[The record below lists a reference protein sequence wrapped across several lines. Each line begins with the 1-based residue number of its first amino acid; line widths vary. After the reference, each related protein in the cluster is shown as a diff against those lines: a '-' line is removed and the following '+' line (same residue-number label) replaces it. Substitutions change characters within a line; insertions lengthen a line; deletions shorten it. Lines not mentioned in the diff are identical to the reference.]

1 LLVRE
6 PALAIRASLHAFM
19 RRLLTLMVLALA
31 SSPAASARV
40 FVVTGHGWGH
50 GVGMSQWGAEG
61 LAQHDWDYRRIL
73 SHYYPGTSL
82 HRVRPS
88 NVRVLIA
95 EGRARVAI
103 SSKQPFRVVD
113 ARGRSRLVKRRLPLG
128 RKLAGLKPPLRFVP
142 GAAPL
147 ALDGAGYRGELV
159 VRRSGARLN
168 VVNELLL
175 ERYLRGVVPWEMPS
189 RWRSA
194 ALAAQAVAARTYALA
209 TLEPDAAWD
218 LVADTR
224 DQMYGGIR
232 AEQASANR
240 AIGATAGEIVT
251 WRGEP
256 ALTYYS
262 STSGGR
268 TESVHDAWGRTLPY
282 LRSVPDPY
290 DAISPHHSWG
300 PWRFSGS
307 TLAHRLGVPSVASIS
322 ERRNGSGRV
331 AQVAVRWAGGMR
343 VLDADAVKVALRLP
357 STWFSVEPAGR
368 HARAS
373 AKAPTPPAGRF
384 VVILASVPIT
394 DSRPKA
400 PPGAHV
406 GRSDDLGSELRPGY
420 WVVYRGRYATRDE
433 AARHSAG
440 GLVRALS

>member
-1 LLVRE
+1 
-6 PALAIRASLHAFM
+6 M
-19 RRLLTLMVLALA
+19 RRVLLSIVFALTVV
-31 SSPAASARV
+31 PAAGARV

-82 HRVRPS
+82 RRVRPS

-95 EGRARVAI
+95 EGRARVGI

-113 ARGRSRLVKRRLPLG
+113 ARGRSRTLGARRYAVGRRLL
-128 RKLAGLKPPLRFVP
+128 GLKPPLRFIP

-159 VRRSGARLN
+159 VRRSGTRVN
-168 VVNELLL
+168 VVNELRL

-189 RWRSA
+189 RWRPA

-218 LVADTR
+218 LVPDTR

-232 AEQASANR
+232 AEKPSTNR
-240 AIGATAGEIVT
+240 AIGATAGQIVT
-251 WRGEP
+251 WRGAP

-307 TLAHRLGVPSVASIS
+307 TLARRLGVPSVGTIV

-331 AQVAVRWAGGMR
+331 AQVAVRWA
-343 VLDADAVKVALRLP
+343 
-357 STWFSVEPAGR
+357 
-368 HARAS
+368 
-373 AKAPTPPAGRF
+373 
-384 VVILASVPIT
+384 
-394 DSRPKA
+394 
-400 PPGAHV
+400 
-406 GRSDDLGSELRPGY
+406 
-420 WVVYRGRYATRDE
+420 
-433 AARHSAG
+433 
-440 GLVRALS
+440 